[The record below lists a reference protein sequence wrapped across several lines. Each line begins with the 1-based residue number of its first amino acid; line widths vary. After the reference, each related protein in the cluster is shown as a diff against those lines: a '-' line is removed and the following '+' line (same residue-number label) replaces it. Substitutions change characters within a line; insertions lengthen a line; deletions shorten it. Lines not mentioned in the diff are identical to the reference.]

1 MIRRAVRLHGFR
13 SGLVL
18 LALTV
23 FTTVGIVVGGQVL
36 QQQAAAR
43 IECLVGRL
51 VSAEPSQL
59 SEIVKDLDGNPAVA
73 ANYLLPQ
80 VSADAKTAHE
90 KRARLK

>member
-1 MIRRAVRLHGFR
+1 MRRAGRLHGFQ

-18 LALTV
+18 LSLTV
-23 FTTVGIVVGGQVL
+23 FTTVGIVVPGQVL
-36 QQQAAAR
+36 QQQEAAR
-43 IECLVGRL
+43 LEGLEGRL
-51 VSAEPSQL
+51 VGAEPSQS

-73 ANYLLPQ
+73 TNYLLPQ